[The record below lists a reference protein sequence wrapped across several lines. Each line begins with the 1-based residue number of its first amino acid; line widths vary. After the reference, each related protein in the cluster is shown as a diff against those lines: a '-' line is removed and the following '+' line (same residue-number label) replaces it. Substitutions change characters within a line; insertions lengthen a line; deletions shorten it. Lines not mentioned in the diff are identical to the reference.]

1 MSAGPEPS
9 GRIGLRVPGAIAY
22 RHLAIRLVSTAC
34 KMAIDAE
41 AVDREVDGDGFEPEV
56 VSAFGEAFNNV
67 ALHGHRGLAPGPVQI
82 EVGWDEEKLTITMI
96 DHGRTFDPKSVAPPD
111 LDAMPESGMGLFI
124 MTSCMDEVDYRPGP
138 PNVLR
143 LVKLRR
149 PRDGMLPPAP
159 APDSGAGHAPPD
171 AAPPAS
177 GRSLGPRSVSV
188 VAAGPAE
195 AGDRGSGVVERGG
208 RSTWQRTAIVEG
220 DRTGEGSR
228 RK

>member
-1 MSAGPEPS
+1 MSAAPELS
-9 GRIGLRVPGAIAY
+9 GVIGLRVPGAIAY

-34 KMAIDAE
+34 KMACELLA
-41 AVDREVDGDGFEPEV
+41 ADGGEGEGRDFEPEV

-67 ALHGHRGLAPGPVQI
+67 ALHGHRGLPPGPVQI
-82 EVGWDEEKLTITMI
+82 EVDWDEDKLTITMI
-96 DHGRTFDPKSVAPPD
+96 DNGRTFDPASVAPPD

-149 PRDGMLPPAP
+149 TRDGMLPPLP
-159 APDSGAGHAPPD
+159 VPDTGPGAGATREPSPD
-171 AAPPAS
+171 GALADRGS
-177 GRSLGPRSVSV
+177 GSR
-188 VAAGPAE
+188 AT
-195 AGDRGSGVVERGG
+195 GDRGSGVELIKQEGG
-208 RSTWQRTAIVEG
+208 RSGWRMKAIVED
-220 DRTGEGSR
+220 DRTGEASR